1 MGSSP
6 SRGIQPIF
14 SEEYVE
20 REKEKKDAHILI
32 CTFPFIVT
40 FVFLLRESIVT
51 DILSDYSLTSYPVF
65 KMFYEVTYIFY
76 VYATDRQM
84 YTF

>member
-6 SRGIQPIF
+6 SRGIQPIL

-32 CTFPFIVT
+32 CTFPFIAT
-40 FVFLLRESIVT
+40 FVFLNYHNICH
-51 DILSDYSLTSYPVF
+51 
-65 KMFYEVTYIFY
+65 KMNKPLNLDMQVNSELQ
-76 VYATDRQM
+76 A
-84 YTF
+84 